1 MQNLYNLLQTV
12 PLSSQQ
18 FPMKF
23 CLHTPGSRCKTHSA
37 LAYVHVVMLDVFE
50 LICIGHVDLQALS
63 TANVNVLH

>member
-12 PLSSQQ
+12 PLSSQH
-18 FPMKF
+18 FPMKV
-23 CLHTPGSRCKTHSA
+23 CLHTPGSRTHSA
-37 LAYVHVVMLDVFE
+37 LAYVHMVMLDVFE